1 MGNSDL
7 YERKDI
13 MDQEGSAIRRLKLEI
28 DVLKDE
34 LNKAIIEK
42 KGKKMDHDII
52 EMSQK
57 LDELIV
63 KYSMIVLK

>member
-7 YERKDI
+7 CERKDI